1 MSVSTD
7 KKAQKR
13 ADKKAKSIFTCVPF
27 MLKYIYQCDKLIIP
41 LKAVA
46 AIIAAVKTYIWAIYL
61 KWIIDFITEYSSS
74 EKEVLL
80 SDVFF
85 LVFSVMLIMFAAYT
99 ANHYITDVFIPERE
113 CKIKNQLSRMF
124 IDRAMKQDLAKYE
137 DWSFYDT
144 YTKTMGYADIEAL
157 KVLNM
162 LFGVIQG
169 ILDLVAILSIVVT
182 LDVFVLA
189 MIAVMVV
196 VTFADQYFSDKLMM
210 KKYEVESTINRQTD
224 YIKKVAHF
232 KQYASEIRTYGLHKF
247 LLNKL
252 DDMFVKKYALFK
264 STHRKYWRLKYFA
277 FLITNV
283 ILLSILLTYISWRT
297 LSGFITIGG
306 FSVLY
311 SAVFSVNGNIAGL
324 FISGGRLSNECEYYV
339 SRLRYMLTAENEIED
354 SKGELTL
361 SHIEEVEFSHVFFS
375 YPGHEETVLDDV
387 SFKINKGE
395 HVALVGKNGAGK
407 STMVKLILRLYD
419 VTGGQILI
427 NGHDIREY
435 DVRSLRDCFATV
447 LQDYQI
453 FSFSIK
459 DNMCFDKPI
468 PEERIKA
475 ALDFTDMTERIEN
488 KCENGLDTYIGREF
502 DPSGVNFSGGELQRL
517 AIARGLARSA
527 DFCIWDEANSA
538 LDPFAEAALNK
549 AILDENADKTMLIVT
564 HRLTAAVSATKI
576 IHIENGKLMS
586 FGSHAALMESD
597 PFYREMFMSQA
608 AFYRAQREGERY
620 EE

>member
-1 MSVSTD
+1 M
-7 KKAQKR
+7 
-13 ADKKAKSIFTCVPF
+13 
-27 MLKYIYQCDKLIIP
+27 
-41 LKAVA
+41 
-46 AIIAAVKTYIWAIYL
+46 
-61 KWIIDFITEYSSS
+61 
-74 EKEVLL
+74 
-80 SDVFF
+80 
-85 LVFSVMLIMFAAYT
+85 
-99 ANHYITDVFIPERE
+99 
-113 CKIKNQLSRMF
+113 
-124 IDRAMKQDLAKYE
+124 
-137 DWSFYDT
+137 
-144 YTKTMGYADIEAL
+144 
-157 KVLNM
+157 
-162 LFGVIQG
+162 
-169 ILDLVAILSIVVT
+169 
-182 LDVFVLA
+182 
-189 MIAVMVV
+189 
-196 VTFADQYFSDKLMM
+196 
-210 KKYEVESTINRQTD
+210 
-224 YIKKVAHF
+224 
-232 KQYASEIRTYGLHKF
+232 
-247 LLNKL
+247 
-252 DDMFVKKYALFK
+252 
-264 STHRKYWRLKYFA
+264 
-277 FLITNV
+277 ITNV